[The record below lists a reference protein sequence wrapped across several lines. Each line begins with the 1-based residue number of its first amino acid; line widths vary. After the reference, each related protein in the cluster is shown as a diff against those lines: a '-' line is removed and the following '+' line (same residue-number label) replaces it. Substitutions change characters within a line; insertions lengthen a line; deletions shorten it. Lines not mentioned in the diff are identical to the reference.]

1 MIRSFNKALPLDLL
15 PPRTGDNNVDM
26 ARLLD
31 FVTRL
36 YYPHVD
42 DSFSTQLYIS
52 SAIITFLIIPSS
64 IVVLHRLIHGRLWFL
79 KIWPVAGGIFIIP
92 NSIIAFLTCL
102 FCFSCLWISHVF
114 VSVEYYHGNPKFQK
128 SYILWR
134 ILIWTP
140 LWLGGWWS
148 GFGILSAFPDALRYE
163 RKSRR
168 QRRLILNPMTFNIAC
183 WFVPAI
189 QFSTILLLAILAA
202 RTYNKTLDDF
212 DAWRQAVDV
221 AEKGRIT
228 DATFTMLLAQA
239 LDLWL
244 AVTKSFWYYGIAMT
258 CWCCWAAIC
267 LLTYLPLGAHTL
279 SRIRSQLQLA
289 KRKDKA
295 TDPFFSSRPP
305 VICIQEPTF
314 QERSGQGSK
323 NGFQSTPDVH
333 AAQTRSLCD
342 DMQQSGDELKET
354 EDGLQK
360 SSEGRNDL
368 LEIDERNDATST
380 SSSRVFPPMKMASVT
395 LPSRPSQYR
404 SLEQRRI
411 HILGRVYRN
420 IGIQYCGVCFAILC
434 FFGSSMVLAA
444 HCYDSARNNTIA
456 INSVVAA
463 LTATYPI
470 IIFGFLVVSLIFWRS
485 FDPALS
491 IDVAE
496 DESPFTSTRSTLE
509 KLTKRALRI
518 GKPKGRTIPDS
529 KVPTLSFGVDD
540 SKPHSSLSQ
549 ASSVSIKELERT
561 HSIHTRVGTGDLLSA
576 KSEALKCQG
585 PVAPKLKQRRGIWSF
600 LSSPTMTRKLVESV
614 RAEEPV
620 VPEQVYAFCA
630 VEALSATRGDSSKRT
645 SGAPAASSQRR
656 STASG
661 EQAELTQ
668 ELSEQCSIHGLF
680 EPHRTSNPSI
690 ASSFVQ
696 THRTSSGVSISSANT
711 FAAGQRR
718 QCESH
723 ASRPESPTL
732 TNGFEM
738 SIRRESFGE
747 AAPRFS
753 NISNRS
759 VSYDLERGL
768 AQYCEH
774 TEQVGLPRRSL

>member
-79 KIWPVAGGIFIIP
+79 KIWPVAG
-92 NSIIAFLTCL
+92 
-102 FCFSCLWISHVF
+102 
-114 VSVEYYHGNPKFQK
+114 EYYHGNPKFQK
-128 SYILWR
+128 SYFLWR

-163 RKSRR
+163 RK
-168 QRRLILNPMTFNIAC
+168 T
-183 WFVPAI
+183 
-189 QFSTILLLAILAA
+189 

-212 DAWRQAVDV
+212 DAWRQAVD
-221 AEKGRIT
+221 
-228 DATFTMLLAQA
+228 
-239 LDLWL
+239 
-244 AVTKSFWYYGIAMT
+244 
-258 CWCCWAAIC
+258 
-267 LLTYLPLGAHTL
+267 
-279 SRIRSQLQLA
+279 
-289 KRKDKA
+289 
-295 TDPFFSSRPP
+295 
-305 VICIQEPTF
+305 EPTF

-404 SLEQRRI
+404 TMEQRRI

-463 LTATYPI
+463 LTVTYPI
-470 IIFGFLVVSLIFWRS
+470 IIFGFLVVSLFFWRS

-496 DESPFTSTRSTLE
+496 NESPFTSTRSTLE

-518 GKPKGRTIPDS
+518 GQLGQHQGAGED
-529 KVPTLSFGVDD
+529 TLNPHPSRHRGSSFGHIGSFEVPRSGGSETETKTRHLEFSKLTYDD
-540 SKPHSSLSQ
+540 SK
-549 ASSVSIKELERT
+549 AR
-561 HSIHTRVGTGDLLSA
+561 
-576 KSEALKCQG
+576 
-585 PVAPKLKQRRGIWSF
+585 
-600 LSSPTMTRKLVESV
+600 
-614 RAEEPV
+614 
-620 VPEQVYAFCA
+620 
-630 VEALSATRGDSSKRT
+630 
-645 SGAPAASSQRR
+645 
-656 STASG
+656 
-661 EQAELTQ
+661 
-668 ELSEQCSIHGLF
+668 
-680 EPHRTSNPSI
+680 
-690 ASSFVQ
+690 
-696 THRTSSGVSISSANT
+696 
-711 FAAGQRR
+711 
-718 QCESH
+718 
-723 ASRPESPTL
+723 
-732 TNGFEM
+732 
-738 SIRRESFGE
+738 
-747 AAPRFS
+747 
-753 NISNRS
+753 
-759 VSYDLERGL
+759 
-768 AQYCEH
+768 
-774 TEQVGLPRRSL
+774 